1 MLTRSKRNQQNA
13 KTLQKQIDELPAI
26 DVYRITGPRSDDP
39 RRGWTLKTSSLG
51 TLIVTEE
58 QAAKLAAR
66 LEMGRGETEI
76 WSPVAYT
83 QSTYSPKSD
92 IWKMHRKAEEERDRE
107 LSLAIVK
114 KALTG
119 TKPLHPLS
127 SMPFALHAA
136 KTEGK
141 QQKLVPAGCG
151 SLTPIRELLVEA
163 SRMLDIPDVVS
174 ALICSRELHSIF
186 MECSHWKTGVSI
198 LNELNTCHLVNVSA
212 PCELEWEAGDSMPG
226 QTQQQHAKYAECMQ
240 RVCQKRLKRWCWMFQ
255 NDPRRALSGSQP
267 EHPYHMFCRLMPFHQ
282 SCVKNLLGYYDL
294 LDGTDNAVGWS
305 FEYDGDHDE
314 RSVRALSRLERDCPG
329 RFHLLMNVATLCL
342 AKEDLSQAGQ
352 GPYWYWTAFVSP
364 ANGGEFDPNTGS
376 SFRNA
381 CSEEVMLDDHK
392 AIGTD
397 QQVREMLDSWRSNE
411 IFGGLASSIDCLG
424 QMNRNRQQLMALHSY
439 ELETPDEDEDV
450 DEDVET
456 SIAN

>member
-1 MLTRSKRNQQNA
+1 MLTRSKDKQQNA
-13 KTLQKQIDELPAI
+13 KTLQKQIDELQAI
-26 DVYRITGPRSDDP
+26 DVYSITGRRDDP

-66 LEMGRGETEI
+66 LEMGGALEGTIAPRDG
-76 WSPVAYT
+76 PAYAE
-83 QSTYSPKSD
+83 STYYHD
-92 IWKMHRKAEEERDRE
+92 YETTIAEVHRKAKKERDRE
-107 LSLAIVK
+107 LSLAIIK

-151 SLTPIRELLVEA
+151 ALTPIRELLVEA

-174 ALICSRELHSIF
+174 ALICSRELHLIF

-198 LNELNTCHLVNVSA
+198 LNELNTCHLVNVSE
-212 PCELEWEAGDSMPG
+212 PCELDWEAKPDPRGK
-226 QTQQQHAKYAECMQ
+226 TQQQHAKYAEYMQ
-240 RVCQKRLKRWCWMFQ
+240 HACQTRLKRWCWMFQ

-294 LDGTDNAVGWS
+294 HDGTDNAVGLT
-305 FEYDGDHDE
+305 FKYDGDHDH
-314 RSVRALSRLERDCPG
+314 RSVRAVSRLERDCPG
-329 RFHLLMNVATLCL
+329 RFHLLMNVATLSL
-342 AKEDLSQAGQ
+342 AKEDLSQADQ

-364 ANGGEFDPNTGS
+364 ANGGELDPNTGS
-376 SFRNA
+376 SFTNA
-381 CSEEVMLDDHK
+381 CAEEVVLDDHK

-397 QQVREMLDSWRSNE
+397 QQLQEMLGSWRRNE

-424 QMNRNRQQLMALHSY
+424 QMNRNRQQLMALHAY
-439 ELETPDEDEDV
+439 EELEMSDEDGDEDEG
-450 DEDVET
+450 
-456 SIAN
+456 S